1 MDSLFHRIRRLLRI
15 DKRPQHDTR
24 TIYIGN
30 KLISNNEVE
39 IPDQIYPDNRVI
51 SSKYTVW
58 NFIPKNLF
66 EQFQRIA
73 NFYFLIVGA
82 IQFLIDTPV
91 SPATSVLPLVF
102 VVSVTTIKQGYEDWL
117 RHKADD
123 EVNNQQVNVIRNDQL
138 IGIKSMNIKVG
149 DIVHVEANSSFPCDM
164 VMLSSHD
171 PEGSCYITT
180 ANLDGETNL
189 KTCACLPETRKYQ
202 TVEDIIKLNATLIY
216 RQPVPDLYSFTG
228 HMTIMKDD
236 MEENCLSLNPTNILL
251 RGARLRNT
259 PYIFGC
265 AVYTGQETKMALNS
279 KFKSTKFSR
288 IEKRMNLYLKVFL
301 MILILEAVICTA
313 LKYWFNHFYTADMN
327 IWYLDINMTVSATTV
342 IQDLLAFLVILNYI
356 IPISLYVTIEVQKFI
371 GSMFIGWD
379 KMMYDEK
386 SDIPAKANTSDLNE
400 ELGQVEYLFTDK
412 TGTLTENDMQF
423 RECTIDGK
431 CFLDYSNCLCE
442 KPEICDVQPKPVLK
456 LNEKAKEFFKVL
468 ALCHTVRVDHPRKTF
483 GDVENIFCET
493 GEKYDY
499 QAASPDE
506 KAFVEACRRY
516 GIVYHGKYDN
526 HLQITVNGELE
537 KYKLLQCLD
546 FDSTR
551 KRMSVIVQDK
561 NDQITLLCK
570 GAECSIMDNVVSG
583 DKHLIMQQITG
594 YAMQGLR
601 TLVIA
606 KKPLT
611 SQEYTQFKN
620 QLREAKEDLFSQE
633 EKLSVVYDNIETNLD
648 LLGATAIEDRL
659 QDGVPDT
666 ISALK
671 DAGIKVWILTGDKE
685 ETAVNISYSAGHF
698 QEGMTELRITQFR
711 NTSDCDICGTMI
723 QQHLQTIST
732 DLQNLEKRI
741 RYALIVDGS
750 SLSLAIKYHST
761 PFLELCIQCASVL
774 CCRLSPIQKAQVVR
788 LIKTSKDHPV
798 TAAIGDGANDV
809 SMIQEADV
817 GLGMAGKEGRQAVR
831 CSDYAFARFKF
842 LMPALLVHGHYFYIR
857 LANLVQYFFYK
868 NVAFITVQ
876 IYYACFSAFSQ
887 QSLYESF
894 LLMFYNITF
903 TSMPVLMYGLFERDI
918 QQADLLERPHT
929 YQKFIKN
936 EKLSAANFLKWNTL
950 GLWHSLVFFFGMYY
964 LYGDGAS
971 LFDNAQQYGNWGFG
985 FIVCLV
991 CVITVNAKLALEVYS
1006 WSIFIV
1012 LAFLLTIIFFFAQV
1026 LFYNNFIWGNILDGD
1041 YLYMV
1046 VFTILSSAS
1055 VWLATLILTIIAL
1068 LPDFLI
1074 RLVQDTK
1081 YDSKFRKRKINF
1093 FENSKLTLISFTK
1106 RSGTLTVSQMNII
1119 GD

>member
-1 MDSLFHRIRRLLRI
+1 MQDAEV
-15 DKRPQHDTR
+15 
-24 TIYIGN
+24 G
-30 KLISNNEVE
+30 ISN
-39 IPDQIYPDNRVI
+39 PIYPDNRVI
-51 SSKYTVW
+51 SSKYTLW

-73 NFYFLIVGA
+73 NIYFLIVGA
-82 IQFLIDTPV
+82 IQFLIDSPV

-102 VVSVTTIKQGYEDWL
+102 VVAVTTVKQGYEDWL

-123 EVNNQQVNVIRNDQL
+123 EVNNQEVKVIRNDEL
-138 IGIKSMNIKVG
+138 VGIKSMDIKVG
-149 DIVHVEANSSFPCDM
+149 DIVRIEVNCSFPCDL
-164 VMLSSHD
+164 VMLSSSD
-171 PEGSCYITT
+171 PEGCCYITT

-189 KTCACLPETRKYQ
+189 KTCSCLPETRKYNS
-202 TVEDIIKLNATLIY
+202 VEEMIKLNATIIC

-228 HMTIMKDD
+228 QITVIKENTMDD
-236 MEENCLSLNPTNILL
+236 ENHLSLNPNNVLL

-301 MILILEAVICTA
+301 LILVLEATICTG
-313 LKYWFNHFYTADMN
+313 LKYWFNLSYTADIN
-327 IWYLDINMTVSATTV
+327 FWYLDIKRAVNVKTV

-379 KMMYDEK
+379 KMMYDERTN
-386 SDIPAKANTSDLNE
+386 IAAKANTSDLNE

-423 RECTIDGK
+423 RECTIAGK
-431 CFLDYSNCLCE
+431 CFLDYCNKLCE
-442 KPEICDVQPKPVLK
+442 KPEICDVQPKPVFK
-456 LNEKAKEFFKVL
+456 LNEKEIEFFTVL
-468 ALCHTVRVDHPRKTF
+468 ALCHTVRVDRPHKTF
-483 GDVENIFCET
+483 GEVDDTLCET
-493 GEKYDY
+493 GENYNY

-516 GIVYHGKYDN
+516 CIIFHGKRDN
-526 HLQITVNGELE
+526 HLLITVNGELQ
-537 KYKLLQCLD
+537 KYKLLQCLE

-561 NDQITLLCK
+561 HGQITLLCK
-570 GAECSIMDNVVSG
+570 GAECSILDNIANG
-583 DKHLIMQQITG
+583 DKNLIMQQINA

-606 KKPLT
+606 KKQLT
-611 SQEYTQFKN
+611 PPEYAIFKN
-620 QLREAKEDLFSQE
+620 QLEEAKKDLFSQE
-633 EKLSVVYDNIETNLD
+633 EKLFEVFNNIETDLD
-648 LLGATAIEDRL
+648 LLGATAVEDRL

-666 ISALK
+666 IEALK
-671 DAGIKVWILTGDKE
+671 IAGIKVWILTGDKE

-698 QEGMTELRITQFR
+698 QEIMTELRITQLR
-711 NTSDCDICGTMI
+711 NTSDCDICRTKI
-723 QQHLQTIST
+723 QQHLQTISNESKYSHRT
-732 DLQNLEKRI
+732 GK
-741 RYALIVDGS
+741 YALIVDGS
-750 SLSLAIKYHST
+750 SLSLALKYHAT
-761 PFLELCIQCASVL
+761 LFLELCIQCTSVL

-788 LIKTSKDHPV
+788 LIKTSKERPV

-903 TSMPVLMYGLFERDI
+903 TSMPVLMYGLFEKDI
-918 QQADLLERPHT
+918 QQVDLLARPQT
-929 YQKFIKN
+929 YRKFIKN
-936 EKLSAANFLKWNTL
+936 EKLNAPNFLKWNIL
-950 GLWHSLVFFFGMYY
+950 GLWHSLVFFFGMYF
-964 LYGDGAS
+964 LYGDGTS
-971 LFDNAQQYGNWGFG
+971 LYENGQQYGNWGFG
-985 FIVCLV
+985 FGVCLV

-1006 WSIFIV
+1006 WSILIV
-1012 LAFLLTIIFFFAQV
+1012 LAFVLTIIFFFAQV
-1026 LFYNNFIWGNILDGD
+1026 LLYNNFLWGDLLDGD
-1041 YLYMV
+1041 YLYNV
-1046 VFTILSSAS
+1046 VLTLLSNGSL
-1055 VWLATLILTIIAL
+1055 WLATLILTIIAL
-1068 LPDFLI
+1068 LPDVII
-1074 RLVQDTK
+1074 RIIQDTK
-1081 YDSKFRKRKINF
+1081 YDSKFRKRKISF
-1093 FENSKLTLISFTK
+1093 FENSRLTLISFTK
-1106 RSGTLTVSQMNII
+1106 RSGTLTVSQTNII